1 MLKYS
6 TFVNYSLQDF
16 KNVFVLVA
24 TIEFKEAEDIFLF
37 ADIFKRMHLAWYEK
51 LTVIGQPYD

>member
-24 TIEFKEAEDIFLF
+24 IAEFKEAEGMF
-37 ADIFKRMHLAWYEK
+37 
-51 LTVIGQPYD
+51 

>member
-24 TIEFKEAEDIFLF
+24 IIEFEEVEDIFLF
-37 ADIFKRMHLAWYEK
+37 VDSL
-51 LTVIGQPYD
+51 